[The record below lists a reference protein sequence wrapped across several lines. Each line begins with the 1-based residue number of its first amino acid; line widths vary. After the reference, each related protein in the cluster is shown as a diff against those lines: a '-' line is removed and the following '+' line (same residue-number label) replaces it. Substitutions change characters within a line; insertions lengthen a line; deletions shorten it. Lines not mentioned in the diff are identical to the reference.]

1 MVMVAPDGERTFLHY
16 IGVNATFTEDDIR
29 FDLIQDAK
37 VLCVSG
43 CLLMPGFDGEPMA
56 RALARVK
63 ADTNVPIVL
72 DTAWDS
78 SGRWL
83 KLLAP
88 CLKYVDYFVPSYEEA
103 VQLSGKTEPEEIA
116 REFLEYGIPVVAIKL
131 GENGAYLQTREHP
144 GIYVPSFRV
153 DAVDA
158 LGAGDC
164 FVAGFVTGL
173 VKGWDLERTVRFAC
187 ATGAMCV
194 MALGATT
201 GIPPLSDIE
210 AFIHQ

>member
-1 MVMVAPDGERTFLHY
+1 
-16 IGVNATFTEDDIR
+16 
-29 FDLIQDAK
+29 
-37 VLCVSG
+37 VLQ
-43 CLLMPGFDGEPMA
+43 
-56 RALARVK
+56 RVK
-63 ADTNVPIVL
+63 EETDAIIVL

-131 GENGAYLQTREHP
+131 GERGAYVQTRDHP
-144 GIYVPSFRV
+144 GIYIPPFEVK
-153 DAVDA
+153 AVDA

-173 VKGWDLERTVRFAC
+173 VKGWSLEQTARFAC

-194 MALGATT
+194 TALGATT
-201 GIPPLSDIE
+201 GIPPLADIE